1 MQSGCHGSFI
11 GQLNLEII
19 DGKIEHFHHKLIEV
33 ASDMSPDP
41 HVQQLVDDTLKP
53 YKKELDEIVGYTDI
67 PLHRYAQLETTMD
80 NLLLEALLDTTSAS
94 IAFSNGW
101 RYGAPIQKGPI
112 TMNDLWNIIPTNP
125 PVSTVEMT
133 GADIVAM
140 LEENIERTFASDPY
154 DQMGGYLKRCLAMTL
169 YIKLENPAGLRI
181 QEAYIGN
188 ELLNEDNTYHVTF
201 VTVQGVPKKY
211 GTNRQN
217 LSIHAIDALKQYVQ
231 KHEVV
236 SPSLRRTVQIV

>member
-1 MQSGCHGSFI
+1 KQVDLIVVLSHFGFPQEAKLVQEVDGIDILLSGHTHNRMIKPVIINDTIIMQSGCHGSFI

-154 DQMGGYLKRCLAMTL
+154 DQMGGYLKRCLGMTL

-188 ELLNEDNTYHVTF
+188 ELLNEDNT
-201 VTVQGVPKKY
+201 
-211 GTNRQN
+211 
-217 LSIHAIDALKQYVQ
+217 
-231 KHEVV
+231 
-236 SPSLRRTVQIV
+236 